1 MARDHLDNVGGTAFT
16 VDNGTGLQVRTKLQ
30 KVIDALR
37 TLQSGSGD
45 PSSGLNSYQL
55 HVNEVSN
62 TSQLLKIRNKA
73 NDGFVTIGDVAVENL
88 GLLPKSGGTLTGV
101 LNAVAGTTSAPSI
114 NFGDSSTGIYKKASN
129 KIGLT
134 FATNEITF
142 FDSDGITI
150 NNQKE
155 LRLSEP
161 TSAATGGVVQ
171 HVGFKAPDTIAQNV
185 VWKLPNA
192 DTTVSGYALISDGS
206 GNLTWGPAAGGATG
220 GGSNEIFWENDQI
233 ITQNYSITNG
243 KNAGSFG
250 PITIASGVT
259 VTVGSG
265 ETWTVV

>member
-1 MARDHLDNVGGTAFT
+1 MAATSGNASATA
-16 VDNGTGLQVRTKLQ
+16 
-30 KVIDALR
+30 
-37 TLQSGSGD
+37 
-45 PSSGLNSYQL
+45 L
-55 HVNEVSN
+55 H
-62 TSQLLKIRNKA
+62 
-73 NDGFVTIGDVAVENL
+73 
-88 GLLPKSGGTLTGV
+88 
-101 LNAVAGTTSAPSI
+101 
-114 NFGDSSTGIYKKASN
+114 FGDSTTGIFKKGTN
-129 KIGLT
+129 QLGLT

-142 FDSDGITI
+142 FDQNGLTI

-161 TSAATGGVVQ
+161 TTAGTQ
-171 HVGFKAPDTIAQNV
+171 YVGFKAPDTIASNV

-233 ITQNYSITNG
+233 ITQNYAITNG
-243 KNAGSFG
+243 KNAGSLG

>member
-45 PSSGLNSYQL
+45 PSSGLNAYQL

-101 LNAVAGTTSAPSI
+101 LNAVAGTTTAPSI

-161 TSAATGGVVQ
+161 STAGSEY
-171 HVGFKAPDTIAQNV
+171 VGFKAPDTIASNV

-233 ITQNYSITNG
+233 ITQNYAITNG

-250 PITIASGVT
+250 PITMASGVT